1 VYTNAPLV
9 RVRVNGG
16 PPVAAPVAVGA
27 YGSAVLTGVP
37 FAAGNITA
45 ECGAAVGGGDDAA
58 TAGGAATT
66 LYTVLASHTKHSWGA
81 PAALL
86 LSLDAP
92 SARTGTGGAVY
103 LDGEDVALVRAA
115 VVDAEG
121 VVVHDSSLVVSFAV
135 AGRGESTGGG
145 GGGPALARIAGVGNG
160 DPANRVP
167 LNASRVPAYHGL
179 ARAVARVTARAVG
192 SAAARALEA
201 MVNADAGKGPLSSRI
216 VLGDVA
222 GGGGGGEGGSGSG
235 SGGLGSFTVTATAG
249 QLPSA
254 SLQVALS
261 TDPRDS
267 VLSVAAASVH
277 LADVG
282 GVD

>member
-1 VYTNAPLV
+1 MYTNAPLV

-45 ECGAAVGGGDDAA
+45 ECGVAVGGDDDA
-58 TAGGAATT
+58 TAGGAATA

-92 SARTGTGGAVY
+92 SARTGTGSAVY

-145 GGGPALARIAGVGNG
+145 GGGGPALARIAGVGNG
-160 DPANRVP
+160 DPANRAP

-201 MVNADAGKGPLSSRI
+201 MVNADAGKGTLSSRI

-222 GGGGGGEGGSGSG
+222 GGGGGGEGGSR